1 MLADKPS
8 SAGLQAGQAPYTGV
22 RVLELAND
30 PAGEMVGLQLANMGA
45 DVVKIEP
52 PEGSTS
58 RHNGPFVDDVEDQNR
73 SLEYWYYNVG
83 KRSVVLD
90 YAELAGL
97 ASFERLLGESDLL
110 VSSLHPT
117 ELRRYGLDLEA
128 LTHAYPELIIVSVT
142 PFGLTGP
149 WVERLSS
156 DLVGMATSSL
166 LITSGYDDHTIAPI
180 RPSGNQAHHTAA
192 SFAHEGL
199 LLALIERQRTGRG
212 ALIDVSMHEAAA
224 MSVELANMY
233 WFYPRVLVQRQTCR
247 HAQPVPTQPALFAC
261 ADGRYVYFVLILAD
275 SKPWRMLVEWLDSEG
290 LATDLTD
297 PVYSDL
303 EYRQANFAHIQDIL
317 EVFFLLRTAD
327 AAFHDGQARA
337 LPIGILN
344 APEDLY
350 TDEHLTERGFFQGIE
365 HPGFGEVRYPSP
377 PWRMSTYQG
386 GERSPAPNLGE
397 HSDEILGRLAAGER
411 TT

>member
-8 SAGLQAGQAPYTGV
+8 SANLSSGQAPYTGL

-45 DVVKIEP
+45 EVVKIEP
-52 PEGSTS
+52 PEGASS
-58 RHNGPFVDDVEDQNR
+58 RHNGPFVDDVEDPDR

-83 KRSVVLD
+83 KRSVVMA
-90 YAELAGL
+90 YPELTGL
-97 ASFERLLGESDLL
+97 AAFQRLLGAADVL
-110 VSSLHPT
+110 VTSLHPK

-128 LTHAYPELIIVSVT
+128 LRREYPDLVIVSVT

-149 WVERLSS
+149 WAERLSS
-156 DLVGMATSSL
+156 DLVGMATSGL
-166 LITSGYDDHTIAPI
+166 LMMSGYDDHTIPPI
-180 RPSGNQAHHTAA
+180 RPGGNQTFHTAA
-192 SFAHEGL
+192 SFAHQGL
-199 LLALIERQRTGRG
+199 LLALIDRQRTGRG
-212 ALIDVSMHEAAA
+212 SLIDVSMHEAAA
-224 MSVELANMY
+224 LTVELANMY
-233 WFYPRVLVQRQTCR
+233 WFYPRVPVQRQSCR

-261 ADGRYVYFVLILAD
+261 ADGRYIYFVLIIAD
-275 SKPWRMLVEWLDSEG
+275 PKPWRMLVEWLDSEG

-297 PVYSDL
+297 AAYSGM
-303 EYRQANFAHIQDIL
+303 EHRQANFAHIQDIL

-327 AAFHDGQARA
+327 EAFHDGQARS

-350 TDEHLTERGFFQGIE
+350 HDEHLVERGFFQHIE
-365 HPGFGEVRYPSP
+365 HPGTGEVLYPSP
-377 PWRMSTYQG
+377 PWRMSTYRG
-386 GERSPAPNLGE
+386 GERSPAPKLGE
-397 HSDEILGRLAAGER
+397 HSDEILG